1 MNVSGALAL
10 AFVADGNLTFSRKH
24 GLRKK
29 TIYVRMSF
37 LRLISFL
44 RPCMHLKAIRDLLK
58 ET

>member
-1 MNVSGALAL
+1 MRNYVNVSGELAI

-44 RPCMHLKAIRDLLK
+44 RPYAF
-58 ET
+58 ESNT